1 MVTERKMGPKGF
13 LQKANRAAVAG
24 SAAGFIAAY
33 REYLV
38 NSEVSYAT
46 APLVEKLDKG
56 EAYPT
61 PTLGEIQRAVMAHIM
76 MLDLLKAQESAE
88 KSSKPSQTRKPFIAY
103 IRDGSGKVCL
113 DDEGKE
119 VKATFDLPQRAF
131 DWVDRRLFNS
141 SPDCFGE
148 VTHLRAHNPS
158 KATDYVNRD
167 DSIARILKRP
177 RTPVMKVNKPA
188 QSGLGF
194 GVKVKETSVKFSQG

>member
-1 MVTERKMGPKGF
+1 MATERKMGPKGF
-13 LQKANRAAVAG
+13 LQKANRAAAG
-24 SAAGFIAAY
+24 GAAAGFIAAY

-46 APLVEKLDKG
+46 APLIEKLDKG

-61 PTLGEIQRAVMAHIM
+61 PTLSEIQRAVMAHIM
-76 MLDLLKAQESAE
+76 MLDLLSAE

-148 VTHLRAHNPS
+148 VTHLKAHDPS
-158 KATDYVNRD
+158 KATDYVDRD

-177 RTPVMKVNKPA
+177 RTPVMRVNHPA
-188 QSGLGF
+188 QSRLGF
-194 GVKVKETSVKFSQG
+194 GVKAKGTTVKFSRG